1 MATVGWQCS
10 NAAQAGNQLQPALM
24 NARRAMLV
32 ASAAA
37 LQLVQTTSSNST
49 AASHRHGRTVCTAA
63 LSLAALCLHISSCH
77 CRRCSSCPCSSP
89 CHNCPGGLPL
99 GPLHGMQLNLCGYSS
114 SYCMC
119 CRCCCCS
126 CILAV
131 ICGMTLLMTSCRD
144 PGILPR
150 QEPDEEWLQARKPR
164 CAGTA
169 ITACSVHTHA
179 AQQCTLPLHAAHA
192 AMQAMSTAVN
202 AGTVRSTHS
211 HVAHQHSS
219 ARCTHSQAA
228 HQYSSEVVLFFQ
240 SRQNMVLPADDRQ

>member
-1 MATVGWQCS
+1 MQQLSWQQPLS
-10 NAAQAGNQLQPALM
+10 QLSWWVTAGPPAWHAAQPVWVFLIIM
-24 NARRAMLV
+24 YV
-32 ASAAA
+32 F
-37 LQLVQTTSSNST
+37 
-49 AASHRHGRTVCTAA
+49 
-63 LSLAALCLHISSCH
+63 
-77 CRRCSSCPCSSP
+77 
-89 CHNCPGGLPL
+89 
-99 GPLHGMQLNLCGYSS
+99 
-114 SYCMC
+114 
-119 CRCCCCS
+119 RCCCCS

-219 ARCTHSQAA
+219 VRCHCTQHTQ
-228 HQYSSEVVLFFQ
+228 SSSTPVQ
-240 SRQNMVLPADDRQ
+240 Q